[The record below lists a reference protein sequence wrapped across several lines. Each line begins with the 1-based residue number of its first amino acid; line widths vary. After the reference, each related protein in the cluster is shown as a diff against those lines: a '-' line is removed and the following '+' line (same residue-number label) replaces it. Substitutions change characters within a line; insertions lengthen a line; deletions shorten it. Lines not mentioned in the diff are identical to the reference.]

1 MTRTTSSSK
10 KHKQPW
16 FAPRQVYL
24 RAGQDSSYVEL
35 STMLQVGVA
44 IGFGVIALW
53 LLGTSYSTVSG
64 MLKVDRSTSLVEK
77 LEATE
82 AKLVEVSE
90 QAGQVPVLEAALA
103 EAKSATAKAGQT
115 DETVSLS
122 AELKQTQ
129 VQLEDVRRQL
139 SETKA
144 EEATLQAKL
153 EAQAAAGGMPSDQP
167 AEEASSLHAQLED
180 AFAESEQ
187 LQKTRDEAEA
197 KVAAL
202 TADIVAKDKGA
213 ERSEAMLIGATE
225 EIERLQAKLAATD
238 SSRSGQETEHKKA
251 IDQLTAMLSGEQ
263 SANDELQQRA
273 DTLAAELERR
283 RDDEDGRKELKAD
296 ADAEHHAM
304 AIASGLKEAEL
315 LATIDDLRT
324 QLSVQPSETPDGND
338 EIVEGLKAEL
348 ALAKAEIE
356 TLLKNTL
363 SKADEEEERVAV
375 TPASAARPADP
386 NQVKQL
392 KTELSN
398 AQGDIIKLKSDIR
411 AAKKRLAEQDSNPAR
426 SVSKPDNSAKL
437 EQQLAS
443 TRSRIQQLNKALADA
458 KLREVAIDL
467 ALINVVPS
475 PSPPA
480 PR

>member
-1 MTRTTSSSK
+1 MTRTTSPPKKSK
-10 KHKQPW
+10 QSW
-16 FAPRQVYL
+16 FAPRQIYL
-24 RAGQDSSYVEL
+24 RTGQDSIYVEL
-35 STMLQVGVA
+35 STMVQVGVA
-44 IGFGVIALW
+44 IGFGVLALW
-53 LLGTSYSTVSG
+53 LLGTSYGIVNSLLS
-64 MLKVDRSTSLVEK
+64 VDESASLAAK
-77 LEATE
+77 LEAAE

-90 QAGQVPVLEAALA
+90 QAGQIPELEAALA
-103 EAKSATAKAGQT
+103 EAKSVAAKAAQT

-129 VQLEDVRRQL
+129 VQLEDVRQQL
-139 SETKA
+139 SAAKA

-153 EAQAAAGGMPSDQP
+153 DAQRAAGDAPGDQP

-180 AFAESEQ
+180 AFAENEQ
-187 LQKTRDEAEA
+187 LQKARDEAEA

-213 ERSEAMLIGATE
+213 ERSEAMLIAATE
-225 EIERLQAKLAATD
+225 EIERLQADLTEA
-238 SSRSGQETEHKKA
+238 SGNRSDLEGEHKET
-251 IDQLTAMLSGEQ
+251 IDRLTAMLNEEQ
-263 SANDELQQRA
+263 SANNELQQRA
-273 DTLAAELERR
+273 DTLAAELERQ
-283 RDDEDGRKELKAD
+283 RDDENQRKELET
-296 ADAEHHAM
+296 DAEAEQHAT

-315 LATIDDLRT
+315 LATIEDLRA
-324 QLSVQPSETPDGND
+324 QISAQPEQSDETVD
-338 EIVEGLKAEL
+338 ELKAEL
-348 ALAKAEIE
+348 ALAKSEIE

-363 SKADEEEERVAV
+363 TRAGKDEKEPVAV

-386 NQVKQL
+386 KEIKEL

-411 AAKKRLAEQDSNPAR
+411 AAKKRLAEQASDPTR
-426 SVSKPDNSAKL
+426 SASKPDNSEKL